1 VDTGAALVGIS
12 VIIALFAYLETIRC
26 DLRSEIKEV
35 RQASETARKDILVQL
50 SDIKSQQAAHTA
62 RFNCIEKHLNMTHQ
76 REELK

>member
-1 VDTGAALVGIS
+1 MDTGAALVGIS
-12 VIIALFAYLETIRC
+12 AIIALFAYLETIRC

-35 RQASETARKDILVQL
+35 RQAAETARKDILV
-50 SDIKSQQAAHTA
+50 QQAAHTA

>member
-1 VDTGAALVGIS
+1 MDTGAALVGIS

-35 RQASETARKDILVQL
+35 RQAAETARKDILVQL
-50 SDIKSQQAAHTA
+50 SDKSQQAAHTA